1 MGDLINN
8 DTLNVV
14 YSTDDNYA
22 QHTGV
27 SIISL
32 LDNNRHFLNIEIYII
47 DNNISAEN
55 RDKLVSIV
63 DKYNRKLTFIDFSEY
78 ENKLKLNMEWSISIS
93 AYARLFLSDMLPSH
107 INKVLYYDCDTIIV
121 DKLDEI
127 WNEDISN
134 YFLAGV
140 KDTVNS
146 NIKIAVGMNK
156 NDDYINSGMLLIN
169 LRKWRK
175 DNITDKFLGFIEQY
189 NGKVTHHD
197 QGVINGML
205 NGFIKILPLKFNVM
219 TVFYTMKREEIIK
232 YYNIDGDFYSE
243 DEINEAINYPVYI
256 HFTPG
261 FVSRPW
267 VRGCKH
273 PKKQLYW
280 KYISIS
286 PWSDFKCIKD
296 SSKFQ
301 VKAINWL
308 FKNFGINFVQKI
320 TSIACK

>member
-1 MGDLINN
+1 MDIMNN
-8 DTLNVV
+8 DTLNIV

-63 DKYNRKLTFIDFSEY
+63 DKYNRKLIFIDFSEY
-78 ENKLKLNMEWSISIS
+78 KNKLKLNMEWSISIS
-93 AYARLFLSDMLPSH
+93 SYARLFLSDMLPSH
-107 INKVLYYDCDTIIV
+107 IDKVLYYDCDTIIV

-127 WNEDISN
+127 WDEDISN

-156 NDDYINSGMLLIN
+156 NDDYINAGMLLIN
-169 LRKWRK
+169 LKKWRQ

-189 NGKVTHHD
+189 NGKVIHHD

-205 NGFIKILPLKFNVM
+205 NGLIKILPLKFNVM

-243 DEINEAINYPVYI
+243 YEINEATHSPVYI

-267 VRGCKH
+267 VKGCKH
-273 PKKQLYW
+273 PQKKLYW
-280 KYISIS
+280 KYLNIS
-286 PWSDFKCIKD
+286 PWKDFKPIKD
-296 SSKFQ
+296 DSPIQVKIVNLIYRNLPFNISKFI
-301 VKAINWL
+301 VKNI
-308 FKNFGINFVQKI
+308 
-320 TSIACK
+320 

>member
-55 RDKLVSIV
+55 REKLVSIV

-78 ENKLKLNMEWSISIS
+78 KNKLKLNMEWSISIS
-93 AYARLFLSDMLPSH
+93 SYARLFLSDMLPRN

-156 NDDYINSGMLLIN
+156 NDDYINAGMLLIN
-169 LRKWRK
+169 LKKWRK

-219 TVFYTMKREEIIK
+219 TVFYTMKREDIIK

-273 PKKQLYW
+273 PKKHLYW
-280 KYISIS
+280 KYLEYTQWSEFKPIRDDSQIKVKIVNWIYRNIPFNISNFI
-286 PWSDFKCIKD
+286 
-296 SSKFQ
+296 
-301 VKAINWL
+301 
-308 FKNFGINFVQKI
+308 FKNL
-320 TSIACK
+320 